1 MKTVLNYFVQKSE
14 NIKVNE
20 FVSVRPND
28 SLNLKQYEAI
38 TKDAARAPC
47 MALQSVM
54 LNMVCSQNQM

>member
-1 MKTVLNYFVQKSE
+1 MQKSE
-14 NIKVNE
+14 NTKVNE
-20 FVSVRPND
+20 LVSVRPKD

-47 MALQSVM
+47 MALQSVK

>member
-1 MKTVLNYFVQKSE
+1 MRKVLNYFVQKSE
-14 NIKVNE
+14 NTKVNE
-20 FVSVRPND
+20 FVSVKPKD

-47 MALQSVM
+47 MVLQSVK